1 MMVADHAVVEA
12 LQAGGLIDITTIGR
26 KTGTPR
32 RIEIVLHNIGGRILL
47 SGRPGWPRDW
57 VANLR
62 ANPRM
67 TVHLKGQVTAD
78 LPATGRVI
86 TDRSERE
93 RLLPSIAAGWGYDL
107 GLMVASSPLVE
118 ITFDALYD
126 VPVPGER
133 RPN

>member
-1 MMVADHAVVEA
+1 MVADTAVLEA
-12 LQAGGLIDITTIGR
+12 LRAGGLIDITTLGR
-26 KTGTPR
+26 KSGTPR
-32 RIEIVLHNIGGRILL
+32 RIELAFHNVDGRILL

-67 TVHLKGQVTAD
+67 TFHLKGAVTAD
-78 LPATGRVI
+78 LPASGRVI

-93 RLLPSIAAGWGYDL
+93 RLLPAIAAGWGYDL

-118 ITFDALYD
+118 VTFDALETIT
-126 VPVPGER
+126 PPGER
-133 RPN
+133 LPN